1 MAGSTSTLRVA
12 GMPSGYP
19 AEIDANLKIRWVD
32 NLVTNMSEDSTQ
44 FLKWAGGPSSFTFT
58 NPKIEWIE
66 DDQFGRRPTHT
77 GLTNAADTSFVVT
90 GQAHQF
96 PVGTLFYHVSSGEIA
111 RVIAIVD
118 ADTLT
123 LQRDVP
129 GAVSEGAWLSTD
141 EVIVSGH
148 AMSEDDNWTFR
159 PSGVLS
165 MLYNYAQI
173 THTAVQASYR
183 RVATGFYGNLQGTDL
198 DYQSA
203 GAVAFEYVAME
214 EALVFGYRYEGSTA
228 NRPAMTGGLAF
239 YITDAN
245 GAEVN
250 DLNSADLTRTDIEDT
265 LQNLWYSVGPDKM
278 ARTLVGSAFAQRRV
292 DSFWENSERL
302 TAGYT
307 GVPGVHIQAF
317 RTAFGVIEVMMHTA
331 TAKNQAYLLNKQNI
345 RMGNYAGLGRP
356 HLLAFPQP
364 STQGPRIQRA
374 FYADIGIEIKGVQGM
389 ALFTDFATS

>member
-19 AEIDANLKIRWVD
+19 AEIDSNLKIRWVD
-32 NLVTNMSEDSTQ
+32 NMVTNMSEDSTQ
-44 FLKWAGGPSSFTFT
+44 LLKWAGGPSQFTFT

-66 DDQFGRRPTHT
+66 DDQFGRRPVHT
-77 GLTNAADTSFVVT
+77 GLTGSGDTSLVVT
-90 GQAHQF
+90 GLAHQF
-96 PVGTLFYHVSSGEIA
+96 PVGTLLMHVADGEIA
-111 RVIAIVD
+111 RVVAIVD

-141 EVIVSGH
+141 EVIVAGH

-159 PSGVLS
+159 PSGILS
-165 MLYNYAQI
+165 MPYNYAQI

-183 RVATGFYGNLQGTDL
+183 RVATAFYGNLTGTDL

-203 GAVAFEYVAME
+203 SAVAFEYVAME
-214 EALVFGYRYEGSTA
+214 EALVFGYRFVGASA
-228 NRPAMTGGLAF
+228 ARPATTGGLSF

-245 GAEVN
+245 GAEVT
-250 DLNSADLTRTDIEDT
+250 DLNGAALTRADIEDNM
-265 LQNLWYSVGPDKM
+265 QAQWYSVGPDKM
-278 ARTLVGSAFAQRRV
+278 SRTIVGSVFAQRRI
-292 DSFWENSERL
+292 DSFWSQAERL
-302 TAGYT
+302 PAGFS
-307 GVPGVHIQAF
+307 GVPGVTISGF
-317 RTAFGVIEVMMHTA
+317 KTAFGNVEILMHTA
-331 TAKNQAYLLNKQNI
+331 VAKNELYFLNKSNI
-345 RMGNYAGLGRP
+345 AMGNYAGLGRP

-374 FYADIGIEIKGVQGM
+374 FYADIGVKIKGVQGM
-389 ALFTDFATS
+389 GKIQEFALS